1 MIFCQ
6 SVINDHLSIVGNDIL
21 KLIVWCTS
29 TCVYEHHN
37 GYLVFIPPKVEVDYW
52 VMLWFIKYMQRSN
65 REILHVVA
73 MCIKQSQH
81 FKVHSEYYLGS
92 FLTTSSVNSIKFKT
106 KIKNNVGLK

>member
-1 MIFCQ
+1 
-6 SVINDHLSIVGNDIL
+6 
-21 KLIVWCTS
+21 
-29 TCVYEHHN
+29 
-37 GYLVFIPPKVEVDYW
+37 
-52 VMLWFIKYMQRSN
+52 MQRSY
-65 REILHVVA
+65 RETMHVIA